1 MTYNIV
7 FDKRAEKFLL
17 TQPKKQQ
24 ERLLNAIK
32 NLPYTGD
39 IKILRGYSEKSFRLR
54 VGSYRIIYQVKDEIL
69 TIVVIDINTR
79 GDIYK

>member
-24 ERLLNAIK
+24 ERLLSAIM

-39 IKILRGYSEKSFRLR
+39 IKMLRGYSEKSFRLR

-69 TIVVIDINTR
+69 TIVVININTR

>member
-24 ERLLNAIK
+24 ERLLSAIM

-39 IKILRGYSEKSFRLR
+39 IKMLRGYSKKSFRLR
-54 VGSYRIIYQVKDEIL
+54 VGSYRIIYQVKEEIL
-69 TIVVIDINTR
+69 TIVVININTR

>member
-1 MTYNIV
+1 M
-7 FDKRAEKFLL
+7 
-17 TQPKKQQ
+17 
-24 ERLLNAIK
+24 
-32 NLPYTGD
+32 
-39 IKILRGYSEKSFRLR
+39 LRGYSEKSFRLR